1 MGELVVEDVLFV
13 DQNVV
18 FLPEVSQLLFGISGE
33 FYVVLAV
40 EL

>member
-1 MGELVVEDVLFV
+1 VGELVVEDVLFV